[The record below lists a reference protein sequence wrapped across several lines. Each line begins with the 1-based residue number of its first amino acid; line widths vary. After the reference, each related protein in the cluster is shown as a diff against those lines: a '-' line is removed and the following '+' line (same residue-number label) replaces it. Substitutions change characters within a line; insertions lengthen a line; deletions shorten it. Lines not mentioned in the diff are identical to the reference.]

1 MYEASDDSVKEAV
14 DAHNALRQRHGV
26 PPLKVTKDLCNISR
40 KWVDYLIDNND
51 SRHRL
56 NGLGENLTE
65 KTGNSENFNY
75 TSWSIIVINFKI
87 VNNQN
92 EIHGTRA
99 GPLTM
104 QEETS

>member
-1 MYEASDDSVKEAV
+1 MYEASEDSVKEAV
-14 DAHNALRQRHGV
+14 DVHNSLRQRHGV
-26 PPLKVTKDLCNISR
+26 PPWKVTKDVCNKSR
-40 KWVDYLIDNND
+40 KWVNYLIDNND
-51 SRHRL
+51 SSHRL

-92 EIHGTRA
+92 EIHGTHA